1 MINASC
7 NETTGVARFCQ
18 PGAHNES
25 ISDVFGSMFR
35 QWRAHQLMD
44 KADWLIGAD
53 IMGPAAMT
61 VDVSLG
67 RAARRNR
74 QRDQVHWLR
83 TAPGGDYSPG

>member
-18 PGAHNES
+18 PGALNES

-53 IMGPAAMT
+53 IM
-61 VDVSLG
+61 
-67 RAARRNR
+67 
-74 QRDQVHWLR
+74 
-83 TAPGGDYSPG
+83 